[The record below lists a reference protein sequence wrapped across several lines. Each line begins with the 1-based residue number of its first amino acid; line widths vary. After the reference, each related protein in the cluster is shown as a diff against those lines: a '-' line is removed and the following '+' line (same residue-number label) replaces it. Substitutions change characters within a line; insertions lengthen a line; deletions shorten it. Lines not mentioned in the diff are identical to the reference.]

1 MFTRTCKAVNPFVIE
16 QKMRPNILLR
26 QGYGAMKK
34 CAMKISPKLSGGNVE
49 LVFVPEPQHQ
59 QCAKNRNDDPGR
71 MKLRARFGT
80 QKDVRHQP
88 PDNRTDNAE
97 DDRPQ
102 KTHVHVHERFRSPPG
117 DQTNDDVPNQM
128 KHDDVSSFE
137 IGIDRRLSG
146 RQAGMTTSIRAA
158 S

>member
-1 MFTRTCKAVNPFVIE
+1 MSSTRPLPLNVVFID
-16 QKMRPNILLR
+16 RSSSSR
-26 QGYGAMKK
+26 D
-34 CAMKISPKLSGGNVE
+34 VE

-59 QCAKNRNDDPGR
+59 QRGKDRDDDPGR

-80 QKDVRHQP
+80 REDVRHQSA
-88 PDNRTDNAE
+88 DNRTDNAE

-102 KTHVHVHERFRSPPG
+102 KRHVHVHKRFRSPPR

-137 IGIDRRLSG
+137 LKIGGYRG
-146 RQAGMTTSIRAA
+146 NTSKSEALII
-158 S
+158 